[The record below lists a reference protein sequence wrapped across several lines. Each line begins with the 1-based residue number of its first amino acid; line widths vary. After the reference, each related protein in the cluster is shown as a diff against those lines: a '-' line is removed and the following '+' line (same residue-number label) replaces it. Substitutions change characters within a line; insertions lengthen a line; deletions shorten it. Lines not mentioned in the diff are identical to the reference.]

1 MKHYHSLNAR
11 ITKVIKKDK
20 RDISCRDYQ
29 WRRERLNRQGLR
41 VELSLPPIDEDTDFL
56 CVNLKLLE
64 DEFKLKKLTRDMHR
78 YKMPVPPVLHIA
90 FAM

>member
-41 VELSLPPIDEDTDFL
+41 VELSLPPIDENTDFL

-64 DEFKLKKLTRDMHR
+64 DVAYLGSTRWQYFIYALM
-78 YKMPVPPVLHIA
+78 
-90 FAM
+90 